1 MTILLPFPSDLA
13 SLIKLRSTSPT
24 FDPTT
29 WNPLNGS
36 SNTDQ
41 NSLLTRL
48 MSQMASIAPP
58 PPPTSGTGNALPGY
72 PVPHTRLPPGL
83 AARSNAGREQDLGNT
98 DWYAQSQGQ
107 IQPTYV
113 PQSASPPFNLDVDA
127 ALLNDL
133 FASYGGYTANAS
145 NGNAPIRNPQMRSS
159 DVPVTGPSGANSN
172 GRQAMPIPM
181 GYPSTNSQQWQGGT
195 RPGEAARQSYF
206 GSF

>member
-1 MTILLPFPSDLA
+1 MCGFADRP
-13 SLIKLRSTSPT
+13 RSTSPT
-24 FDPTT
+24 FDPST

-58 PPPTSGTGNALPGY
+58 PQTSSISNAMAGY
-72 PVPHTRLPPGL
+72 PGAHTRLPTENP
-83 AARSNAGREQDLGNT
+83 ARSLRGHELGDA
-98 DWYAQSQGQ
+98 DWYAQAQAQRLVQS
-107 IQPTYV
+107 TYA

-133 FASYGGYTANAS
+133 FASYGGYTGNAS
-145 NGNAPIRNPQMRSS
+145 NGTAPIRNAQMPSS
-159 DVPVTGPSGANSN
+159 DVPLTGPSGANSN